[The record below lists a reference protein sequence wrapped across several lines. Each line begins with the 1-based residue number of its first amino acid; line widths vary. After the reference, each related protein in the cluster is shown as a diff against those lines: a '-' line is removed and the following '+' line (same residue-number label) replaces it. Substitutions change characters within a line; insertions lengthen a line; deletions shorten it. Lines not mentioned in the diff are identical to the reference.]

1 MSDRPMTRVSRFR
14 ALQPLPG
21 VALAFV
27 AAVVGYWVRYGFVE
41 PERMGAACEAAKPWW
56 CGPRTA
62 FIVFTEWKGFG
73 WLALVLAALAALWFL
88 RGRDHVL
95 LAVFA
100 MAAGGA
106 GMVLYNA
113 SHSTV
118 AVIAAVIL
126 LAQRRPKTP

>member
-1 MSDRPMTRVSRFR
+1 MIRLSNLRT
-14 ALQPLPG
+14 LQPLPG

-27 AAVVGYWVRYGFVE
+27 TAIIAYAVRYSFIE
-41 PERMGAACEAAKPWW
+41 PEQLGAACEKSGPWW

-73 WLALVLAALAALWFL
+73 WIALALTALAALWFV
-88 RGRDHVL
+88 RGRDPL
-95 LAVFA
+95 LPALLA

-113 SHSTV
+113 TLSTV
-118 AVIAAVIL
+118 AVIAAVVL
-126 LAQRRPKTP
+126 LAQHRQKTS